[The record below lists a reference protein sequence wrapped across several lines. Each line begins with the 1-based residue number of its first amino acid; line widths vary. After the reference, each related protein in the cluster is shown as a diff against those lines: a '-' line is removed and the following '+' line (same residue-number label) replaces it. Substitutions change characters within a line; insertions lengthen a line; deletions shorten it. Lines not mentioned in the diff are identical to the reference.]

1 VSTTGQAYDSAPFLV
16 GGDEVDRLSLS
27 CSDPEVL
34 DIRGACPRCHHF
46 VHFVIHRREFGPTA
60 DAPAQTGAG
69 LAGFVRMKV
78 LNKAEA
84 VLPET
89 RQIALNCNCGET
101 HKDGKAG
108 CGAWFNLGV
117 TGKPLRLV
125 PGDPRLSLYEV
136 QNAQTRDQLASTE
149 LDRVRSAAVSWKTG
163 LAALF
168 ALIPTLVVVK
178 GTDTV
183 DKLSTSDKT
192 IVGGLIAFGAAL
204 ALLGTLVALR
214 AAYGPLKRGKVLGD
228 DATVPLMSEVQKTV
242 FAIRMTRWITIVGS
256 AAIAAAIG
264 YTWAAPA
271 VTPSSFSVTLTDKR
285 AFCGTLVTAGPEAV
299 QVETSDG
306 RTTSI
311 PLARIAKTAFVS
323 SC

>member
-1 VSTTGQAYDSAPFLV
+1 VSTTGQTYDSAPFIV
-16 GGDEVDRLSLS
+16 GADEVARLMLS
-27 CSDPEVL
+27 SSDADVL

-60 DAPAQTGAG
+60 DVPAQAGAG
-69 LAGFVRMKV
+69 LAAFVRGSV
-78 LNKAEA
+78 LKKRAA
-84 VLPET
+84 ALPET
-89 RQIALNCNCGET
+89 REITLNCNCGET

-136 QNAQTRDQLASTE
+136 QNAETRDQLASTE
-149 LDRVRSAAVSWKTG
+149 LERVRNAAASWKTG

-183 DKLSTSDKT
+183 DKFSTSDKT

-214 AAYGPLKRGKVLGD
+214 AAYGPLKRGKVFD
-228 DATVPLMSEVQKTV
+228 DDPTVPLMSEVQKTV
-242 FAIRMTRWITIVGS
+242 FAIRMTRWLTIVGS
-256 AAIAAAIG
+256 AALAAAIG

-285 AFCGTLVTAGPEAV
+285 AYCGTLVTADAKAV
-299 QVETSDG
+299 QIETSDG

-311 PLARIAKTAFVS
+311 PLARIAKSTFVS